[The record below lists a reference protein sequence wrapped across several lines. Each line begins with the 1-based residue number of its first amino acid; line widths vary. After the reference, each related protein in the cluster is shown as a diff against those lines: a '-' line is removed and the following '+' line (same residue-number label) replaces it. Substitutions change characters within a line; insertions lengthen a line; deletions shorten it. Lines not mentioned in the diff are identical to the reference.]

1 MNIGNALQEIIT
13 LIDDS
18 IPVQADA
25 RPHGRIVTFNL
36 ENSAFSK
43 LRNKGFDKFLGQH
56 TSEEYLVTNKKI
68 VVDEKEA
75 PIIKIPEFSPRRVL
89 KLSTYYEAQ
98 CPLGNEEKVVNA
110 LHHRGGYNA
119 GMLFHKMLHDWTLDF
134 ARDERRFPN
143 GFIINFF
150 EAKKDLEIFLVKQ
163 AAHYTGLKIN
173 IEIDVVHGKLEEER
187 IASPL
192 PFQVTVKDYKKPLK
206 LSFEG
211 AIEVDEKHKI
221 FAILYEGKKENLSLL
236 IQQEIE
242 HVFHRFFKLDDYC
255 THMQTEGTQVLTE
268 HINEFLKKYGR
279 RIHFLQID
287 TPDVGNIMPN
297 DFPIIQHSYP
307 ANLTDLMEPVYVEN
321 YVLLTVSNLV
331 KYKNSGYSDE
341 ELIIWAKGR
350 LNKIIERIFVG
361 MSYKNTLLNHQ
372 NIVRLIEKK
381 FQEEASSIG
390 LTALQ
395 RIELKGLSALSMM
408 RKQFRIVIENEV
420 FPTADIG
427 VNIHFDFII
436 RGTLTNLSEIKNL
449 LDPHIDLESE
459 IKEQVIS
466 AVERK
471 VHDLSPH
478 QLFRKFDFRENPE
491 EDTVREKL
499 EDCIFMSLDKFHI
512 FGLQVLVHPRLAYIN
527 ARLAALEKETHH
539 FKMEVFPIRHEGNA
553 ERIIYDVEYKIT
565 GVAQNGWAQFIAS
578 SDYENRNEAYEE
590 DLEDEEA
597 SRFGSGFYGMH
608 MEGMGGA
615 ASATASAGNSGDE
628 NIIRNEGG
636 EIDLAQIQRMQRRM
650 DINPNE
656 DVVADE
662 LPEPED
668 IDRESISKELKKIK
682 KTLKRNLKGHF
693 ETLTLKKIKYTKEN
707 EIKELIK
714 TAQDQIITPAGE
726 RLGLAIVLTGL
737 SRRPTVFEE
746 EKVKMI
752 EKYNKQLV
760 KNMEAELEELH
771 QKKLVLLKLDP
782 SDENEELKAVEKR
795 LKALTNNWE
804 K

>member
-1 MNIGNALQEIIT
+1 MNTGNPLQEIIT

-25 RPHGRIVTFNL
+25 TPHGRIIAFNP
-36 ENSAFSK
+36 ENSPFSK
-43 LRNKGFDKFLGQH
+43 LRNKGFDKLLGQH
-56 TSEEYLVTNKKI
+56 NGQEYLVTNKKI
-68 VVDEKEA
+68 VVEEGNA
-75 PIIKIPEFSPRRVL
+75 PVIKIPEFSPRRVL
-89 KLSTYYEAQ
+89 KLSTYYEVE
-98 CPLGNEEKVVNA
+98 CPIGNEVKLVNA
-110 LHHRGGYNA
+110 LHYRGGYNS
-119 GMLFHKMLHDWTLDF
+119 GMLFHKMLYDWTLDF

-150 EAKKDLEIFLVKQ
+150 EAKHELESFLTKQ
-163 AAHYTGLKIN
+163 ALHYTGLKIN
-173 IEIDVVHGKLEEER
+173 IEVDVIHGKLEEER

-206 LSFEG
+206 ISFEG
-211 AIEVDEKHKI
+211 AIEPEEKYKI
-221 FAILYEGKKENLSLL
+221 FAILYEGKKENLSLQ
-236 IQQEIE
+236 IQHEIE
-242 HVFHRFFKLDDYC
+242 HVFHRFFTLEDYC
-255 THMQTEGTQVLTE
+255 TRMHTDGTQVLTE

-279 RIHFLQID
+279 KIHFLQID
-287 TPDVGNIMPN
+287 TPDASSIMPS

-307 ANLTDLMEPVYVEN
+307 ASLSDLMEPVYVESFA
-321 YVLLTVSNLV
+321 LLTVTNLV
-331 KYKNSGYSDE
+331 KYKNSGYADE
-341 ELIIWAKGR
+341 ELSMWAKGR

-372 NIVRLIEKK
+372 NIVALIGKK
-381 FQEEASSIG
+381 FQEEANSLG
-390 LTALQ
+390 LSAILRT
-395 RIELKGLSALSMM
+395 ELKGLSALSMM
-408 RKQFRIVIENEV
+408 RKQFRIVIENEA
-420 FPTADIG
+420 FPTANIG
-427 VNIHFDFII
+427 VNIHFDFIV

-449 LDPHIDLESE
+449 LDPHIDLELE

-478 QLFRKFDFRENPE
+478 QLFRKFDFRETHDGE
-491 EDTVREKL
+491 TIREQL
-499 EDCIFMSLDKFHI
+499 ENAIIDALEKFHI

-553 ERIIYDVEYKIT
+553 ERIIFDVEYKIT

-578 SDYENRNEAYEE
+578 SDYEKNSDSYEE
-590 DLEDEEA
+590 DLEEEEEA
-597 SRFGSGFYGMH
+597 MFGSNHYGMR
-608 MEGMGGA
+608 MGDMMYP
-615 ASATASAGNSGDE
+615 SGVSSE
-628 NIIRNEGG
+628 NESNIVKNEGG

-650 DINPNE
+650 DMNPHE

-662 LPEPED
+662 LPEPEEVD
-668 IDRESISKELKKIK
+668 KESIDKELKKIK
-682 KTLKRNLKGHF
+682 KTLKRNLKAHF
-693 ETLTLKKIKYTKEN
+693 ETLTLKKIRYTKDN
-707 EIKELIK
+707 EIKDLLK
-714 TAQDQIITPAGE
+714 LAQNEVVTPAGE
-726 RLGLAIVLTGL
+726 RLGLEIILTGL
-737 SRRPTVFEE
+737 SRRPTIFEE

-782 SDENEELKAVEKR
+782 SDENEELKAVENR